1 MSSPPVQP
9 GLPPSAMP
17 VPPSWARP
25 AAEKTAP
32 AQETQRDAERQPQAR
47 DTLSRSRE
55 TGDTVSLSRE
65 AQRLVDS
72 GRTRA
77 AGAGDETDTGTGTG
91 TETASTG
98 RPGELSAEE
107 QRTLRDLK
115 ARDSEVRRHEQAH
128 QTVGG
133 HLAGAASYDTVK
145 GPDGQSYAIGGEVP
159 IDASPEDDP
168 EATIDKM
175 ERVKAAAL
183 APAEPSGQDRA
194 VAARADAQKAM
205 AAAQLREQER
215 AEAEAARAE
224 STKATEAAGSPPQ
237 PTAPGAA
244 AAPAPTALA
253 SDVFGPAARAY
264 GTTQAYGAAKPDR
277 LDLVA

>member
-1 MSSPPVQP
+1 MSSPPIQP

-47 DTLSRSRE
+47 DTLSRTLE

-65 AQRLVDS
+65 AQRLVES
-72 GRTRA
+72 GRGQA
-77 AGAGDETDTGTGTG
+77 AEAAAETDTATTK
-91 TETASTG
+91 
-98 RPGELSAEE
+98 RPGELSADE

-133 HLAGAASYDTVK
+133 HLAGAASYETVK

-168 EATIDKM
+168 QATIDKM

-194 VAARADAQKAM
+194 VAARADAQKA
-205 AAAQLREQER
+205 AASAELRRQEHE
-215 AEAEAARAE
+215 EAGATQADTQEA
-224 STKATEAAGSPPQ
+224 PD
-237 PTAPGAA
+237 GAA
-244 AAPAPTALA
+244 EPVLA
-253 SDVFGPAARAY
+253 TPSVLRSDVFGPAARAY
-264 GTTQAYGAAKPDR
+264 GTTQAYGNTTPPADR
-277 LDLVA
+277 IDLVA